1 MNSDE
6 QFKEKIRKSVI
17 IELYNMNVIPKLI
30 LKVLETPEK
39 STSLAFFF
47 EIHYKEIHK
56 ERTKKLSFKYFVLI
70 FSKS

>member
-1 MNSDE
+1 
-6 QFKEKIRKSVI
+6 
-17 IELYNMNVIPKLI
+17 MNVIPKLI